1 MKLLL
6 ASKSPRRRQ
15 LLSQLGYPVEFV
27 DIDVDEHVPD
37 GTPAADMAELLA
49 CRKAAAFDISIFNF
63 QFSISEDTVLVAADT
78 IVVLDGQPLGKPTSR
93 QQAIDM
99 LHALSGR
106 HHSVYTGVC
115 LRPLTQAIKQSDNQ
129 AILTHHF
136 SEKTDVYFR
145 ELTDDEITHYVDT
158 YRPFDKAGAYGIQE
172 WIGMVGISRIEGCYY
187 NVMGLPLAAL
197 WQHLQSV

>member
-27 DIDVDEHVPD
+27 DLDVDEHVPD
-37 GTPAADMAELLA
+37 GTPAAEIAELLA
-49 CRKAAAFDISIFNF
+49 CRKAQAFELSSSHLPLSTI
-63 QFSISEDTVLVAADT
+63 LVAADT
-78 IVVLDGQPLGKPTSR
+78 VVVLDDKPLGKPASR
-93 QQAIDM
+93 QEALDM

-115 LRPLTQAIKQSDNQ
+115 LRPLTQTIKQSSNQ
-129 AILTHHF
+129 AITHHF
-136 SEKTDVYFR
+136 TERTDVYFR
-145 ELTDDEITHYVDT
+145 ELTNDEIVHYVDT

-172 WIGMVGISRIEGCYY
+172 WIGMIGISRIDGCYY

-197 WQHLQSV
+197 YAHLTTMR

>member
-37 GTPAADMAELLA
+37 GTPAADIAELLA
-49 CRKAAAFDISIFNF
+49 CRKAAALNLSILNS
-63 QFSISEDTVLVAADT
+63 QFSISDVLVAADT
-78 IVVLDGQPLGKPTSR
+78 VVVLDDQPLGKPASR

-115 LRPLTQAIKQSDNQ
+115 LRSGERTV
-129 AILTHHF
+129 HF
-136 SEKTDVYFR
+136 SERTDVYFR
-145 ELTDDEITHYVDT
+145 TLSDSEIVHYVDT

-197 WQHLQSV
+197 WQHLTPFVNSIAVGVDAF

>member
-27 DIDVDEHVPD
+27 DIDVNEHVPD
-37 GTPAADMAELLA
+37 GTPAADIAELLA
-49 CRKAAAFDISIFNF
+49 RRKALAYN
-63 QFSISEDTVLVAADT
+63 SEFRILNSEQRTILVAADT
-78 IVVLDGQPLGKPTSR
+78 VVVLDGQPLGKPASH
-93 QQAIDM
+93 QQALAM

-115 LRPLTQAIKQSDNQ
+115 LRPLDSNNQ
-129 AILTHHF
+129 ASNLQSFT
-136 SEKTDVYFR
+136 EKTDVYFR
-145 ELTDDEITHYVDT
+145 TLTDDEITHYVDT
-158 YRPFDKAGAYGIQE
+158 YQPFDKAGAYGIQE
-172 WIGMVGISRIEGCYY
+172 WIGMVGISRIDGCYY

-197 WQHLQSV
+197 WQHLQTLV

>member
-1 MKLLL
+1 MRLLL

-37 GTPAADMAELLA
+37 GTPAAEIAELLA
-49 CRKAAAFDISIFNF
+49 CRKATAYNLDLRPLTS
-63 QFSISEDTVLVAADT
+63 DLRPVLVAADT
-78 IVVLDGQPLGKPTSR
+78 VVVLDDRPLGKPASR
-93 QQAIDM
+93 QQALEM
-99 LHALSGR
+99 LRALSGR
-106 HHSVYTGVC
+106 RHSVYTGVC
-115 LRPLTQAIKQSDNQ
+115 LRPLTPS
-129 AILTHHF
+129 LSLTTHHF
-136 SEKTDVYFR
+136 SEKTDVFFR
-145 ELTDDEITHYVDT
+145 DLTDEEITHYVDT

-197 WQHLQSV
+197 WQHLQEF

>member
-1 MKLLL
+1 MNLLL

-27 DIDVDEHVPD
+27 DIDVDEHVPED
-37 GTPAADMAELLA
+37 TPAADIAELLA
-49 CRKAAAFDISIFNF
+49 CRKAAAVDFSILNS
-63 QFSISEDTVLVAADT
+63 QFSNSDVLVAADT
-78 IVVLDGQPLGKPTSR
+78 VVVLDDKPLGKPASR

-99 LHALSGR
+99 LRTLSGR

-115 LRPLTQAIKQSDNQ
+115 LRSSERMV
-129 AILTHHF
+129 HF
-136 SEKTDVYFR
+136 SERTDVFFR
-145 ELTDDEITHYVDT
+145 KLGNEEIIHYVDT

-187 NVMGLPLAAL
+187 NVMGLPLASL
-197 WQHLQSV
+197 YSHLQVMLGKK